1 MVKTAKKSWKKMETL
16 VNASFLMGKHRE
28 KLARSG
34 ESSVSSFENHGNL
47 GEISRFLHFFR

>member
-1 MVKTAKKSWKKMETL
+1 MEKMENL